1 MAELKFEGI
10 FELERALK
18 KAATLDDVKNTVRL
32 NGSELERKM
41 KRNARFKGHYDSSG
55 KFIKPTGETKRS
67 IELKISPDG
76 FTATVRPKTEYSPYL
91 EYGTRFMASQSFVKP
106 THDTQKR
113 KFINDM
119 NRLMK

>member
-18 KAATLDDVKNTVRL
+18 KAVTLDDVKNTVRL
-32 NGSELERKM
+32 NGSEMERTM
-41 KRNARFKGHYDSSG
+41 KRNARFVRGYS
-55 KFIKPTGETKRS
+55 TGETKRS

-91 EYGTRFMASQSFVKP
+91 EYGTRFMSAQPFVKP